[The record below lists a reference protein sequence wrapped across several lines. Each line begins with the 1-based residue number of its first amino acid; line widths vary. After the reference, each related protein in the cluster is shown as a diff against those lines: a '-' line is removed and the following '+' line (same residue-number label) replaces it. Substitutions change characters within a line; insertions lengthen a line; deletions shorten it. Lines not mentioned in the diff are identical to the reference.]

1 MNFSSPIAYNTHLV
15 DNLTVIGIETYFNAY
30 HTQFYPDQ
38 DISFMPYFL
47 EMCQHKHEFYVP
59 HMKLFEYGIMSN
71 GSETSDVRKRLNK
84 LKLKE
89 AIHFELG
96 KVSEL
101 RNQGGISEKHIY
113 MLKPKAF
120 KKMLMRAGR
129 NSKQTIDVEVYADY
143 YLLLEEVHA
152 DFKDYQNAYNRKITS
167 IKDAKIDQQSTKID
181 KLIESNDKLVELNKD
196 QSEKIDNLLEY
207 AKDTKE
213 ELHEV
218 RVELVEVKAQL
229 AKILSAVIGLAY
241 MPHMFKRF
249 YEKDH
254 AGKKVKDG
262 KQFSLTSVGR
272 TKTLVFIATYDPS
285 NHWLRIE
292 CINRKLN
299 EPLVQVNKVI
309 DRASCH
315 NQKLIKSYCEEQ
327 NINHKYTTK
336 VHEQLVGSFQKV
348 IMPQSYGVST
358 LNEQEIRSRYSKIS
372 KISLMFKDLVEKHDI
387 ENVYWCTKFKAITLT
402 NVSSF
407 EIAQECFDTFIEVN
421 QTDNIHSYD
430 QSLEES
436 IIDSGEIL
444 SKEALDEL
452 KRCNAE
458 FADDSKKIIDD
469 YYSKIY
475 VYSNKCST
483 LLRAR
488 TAPQSDLTILKT
500 KIRDLVVD
508 GLNFE

>member
-1 MNFSSPIAYNTHLV
+1 
-15 DNLTVIGIETYFNAY
+15 
-30 HTQFYPDQ
+30 
-38 DISFMPYFL
+38 
-47 EMCQHKHEFYVP
+47 
-59 HMKLFEYGIMSN
+59 
-71 GSETSDVRKRLNK
+71 
-84 LKLKE
+84 
-89 AIHFELG
+89 
-96 KVSEL
+96 
-101 RNQGGISEKHIY
+101 
-113 MLKPKAF
+113 
-120 KKMLMRAGR
+120 
-129 NSKQTIDVEVYADY
+129 
-143 YLLLEEVHA
+143 
-152 DFKDYQNAYNRKITS
+152 
-167 IKDAKIDQQSTKID
+167 
-181 KLIESNDKLVELNKD
+181 
-196 QSEKIDNLLEY
+196 
-207 AKDTKE
+207 
-213 ELHEV
+213 
-218 RVELVEVKAQL
+218 
-229 AKILSAVIGLAY
+229 
-241 MPHMFKRF
+241 
-249 YEKDH
+249 
-254 AGKKVKDG
+254 
-262 KQFSLTSVGR
+262 
-272 TKTLVFIATYDPS
+272 
-285 NHWLRIE
+285 
-292 CINRKLN
+292 
-299 EPLVQVNKVI
+299 
-309 DRASCH
+309 
-315 NQKLIKSYCEEQ
+315 
-327 NINHKYTTK
+327 
-336 VHEQLVGSFQKV
+336 
-348 IMPQSYGVST
+348 MPQSYGVST